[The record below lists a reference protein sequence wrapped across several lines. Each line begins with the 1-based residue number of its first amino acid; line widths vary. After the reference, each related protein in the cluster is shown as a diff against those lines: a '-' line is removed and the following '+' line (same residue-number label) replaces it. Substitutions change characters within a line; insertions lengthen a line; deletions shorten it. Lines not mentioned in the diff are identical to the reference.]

1 MSRQQLPPQIR
12 KIETLDRKTRKPVVR
27 YEVRVD
33 GGVDSA
39 TGARQQTRR
48 RFATEK
54 AAREALAEVANQA
67 AAGTFVARKT
77 VMVET
82 LCADWLASL
91 HHVRATT
98 TEDYTYALAPLR
110 ERFGNQP
117 VQRLS
122 RQDLDNLLVDLRG
135 GGTVTAKGN
144 TRRPWSPRS
153 CNAAINAWR
162 LVLEYGCQRRDLA
175 YNVAA
180 GMNKVPRVRKE
191 MLTYTPDEIRRVLRA
206 ADRDRNGHLWYLALN
221 GLRRAEIAG
230 LRWSDIN
237 YTDGTLSI
245 ARNRVRVGV
254 ATVENEPKTK
264 TSRRT
269 LPLDAGLVAVLK
281 RASAR
286 QAQEKLALGA
296 DHSDTGYVAVNR
308 AGQPYTPTA
317 LTYMWHQL
325 TAVAGVRPIRLHDA
339 RHSCGTALHLR
350 GVPLAVIAKWLG
362 HADASITAK
371 IYAHSQDE
379 ALRAASATLGEVMQS
394 GR

>member
-1 MSRQQLPPQIR
+1 MTRRQLPPQIH
-12 KIETLDRKTRKPVVR
+12 KIETVDRKTRKPVAC

-33 GGVDSA
+33 GGIDSA
-39 TGARQQTRR
+39 TGRRQQTRR
-48 RFATEK
+48 RFATERE
-54 AAREALAEVANQA
+54 ARAALAEVANQA

-77 VMVET
+77 VTVET

-98 TEDYTYALAPLR
+98 TEDYTFALAPLR

-180 GMNKVPRVRKE
+180 GMNKVQRVRKE
-191 MLTYTPDEIRRVLRA
+191 MATYTPDEIRRVLRA
-206 ADRDRNGHLWYLALN
+206 ADNDRNGHLWYLALN

-230 LRWSDIN
+230 LRWSDID

-269 LPLDAGLVAVLK
+269 LPLDAGLEAVLR

-296 DHSDTGYVAVNR
+296 DYADTGYVAVNR
-308 AGQPYTPTA
+308 VGQPYTPTA
-317 LTYMWHQL
+317 LTAMWHL
-325 TAVAGVRPIRLHDA
+325 ITTAAGVRPIRLHDA
-339 RHSCGTALHLR
+339 RHSCGTAMHLR
-350 GVPLAVIAKWLG
+350 NVPMAVIAKWLG
-362 HADASITAK
+362 HSDASITAK